1 MKKVLLAWGIV
12 VALLAAPKSEEKEIV
27 LVKITKDIPYI
38 YVKHKGVPIKV
49 MRIQDTE
56 HLLLDD
62 YSKTSRPCPPF
73 CIHPISVDERVK
85 TIATV
90 EMIKFMRDKL
100 NTGKGFVIDA
110 RLPRWYEL
118 ETIPSAINV
127 PFTLLEKGDKKV
139 AEKIFKL
146 FGMRVGKDG
155 KWDFSQA
162 KELAIFCNG
171 VWCDQSPRLIR
182 QLLKYGYPADKIL
195 YYRNGMQGWKLLGLT
210 TVVEKEE
217 IKK

>member
-1 MKKVLLAWGIV
+1 MRGLVLFVVFLVSLLA
-12 VALLAAPKSEEKEIV
+12 EEETI

-38 YVKHKGVPIKV
+38 YVKHKGIPIKV
-49 MRIQDTE
+49 MRIQDVD

-73 CIHPISVDERVK
+73 CIHPIKIDENIK

-90 EMIKFMRDKL
+90 EIIKFMRDKV
-100 NTGKGFVIDA
+100 NKGSGLVIDA

-127 PFTLLEKGDKKV
+127 PFTLLEKGDREV
-139 AEKIFKL
+139 ADKLFEL
-146 FGMRVGKDG
+146 FGMKKTKDG
-155 KWDFSQA
+155 KRDFSNA

-171 VWCDQSPRLIR
+171 VWCDQSPRLIKK
-182 QLLKYGYPADKIL
+182 LLEFGYPANKIY

>member
-1 MKKVLLAWGIV
+1 MKRILAACWIV
-12 VALLAAPKSEEKEIV
+12 VALFGATKEEDEMV
-27 LVKITKDIPYI
+27 LVRITKDIPYI
-38 YVKHKGVPIKV
+38 YVDHKGTKIKV
-49 MRIQDTE
+49 MRIQDPG

-73 CIHPISVDERVK
+73 CIHPISVDKRIK

-90 EMIKFMRDKL
+90 EMIEFMRDKV
-100 NTGKGFVIDA
+100 NSGKGFVIDA
-110 RLPRWYEL
+110 RLPHWYEL
-118 ETIPSAINV
+118 ETIPSAINL
-127 PFTLLEKGDKKV
+127 PFTLLEKGDKEV
-139 AEKIFKL
+139 AKKLFKL
-146 FGMRVGKDG
+146 FGMEVKADG
-155 KWDFSQA
+155 SWDFSKA

-210 TVVEKEE
+210 TVVEKGKV
-217 IKK
+217 KK